1 MCCLHM
7 GACRNVGP
15 WSLPPS
21 VRGSLPC
28 FGSEASEWCRDIRGI
43 TGIRLVSCMPGD
55 SEFIPLPEMIVA
67 SRIVP
72 HRGRRKV
79 RNTYFRFNFQ

>member
-28 FGSEASEWCRDIRGI
+28 FGSEASDVGAV
-43 TGIRLVSCMPGD
+43 T
-55 SEFIPLPEMIVA
+55 FVA
-67 SRIVP
+67 SPESGLYHAFHGPIPAKWVGLIRVI
-72 HRGRRKV
+72 
-79 RNTYFRFNFQ
+79 